1 MVTGLFFV
9 RTFQYPSQVFSDGT
23 GFRVLIGGVN
33 HAQSLPVLEEKG
45 ITFIV
50 NMAAKDCP
58 TTPEFYGDAYT
69 CLMLRADDTEEY
81 DLSVHFGEV
90 SEFIEEARDAKAGIL
105 VHCMAGASRS
115 VTVVIAYFMKW

>member
-1 MVTGLFFV
+1 M
-9 RTFQYPSQVFSDGT
+9 
-23 GFRVLIGGVN
+23 N

-58 TTPEFYGDAYT
+58 TTPEFYGDNYT

-90 SEFIEEARDAKAGIL
+90 SEFIEEARDAKAAVL

-115 VTVVIAYFMKW
+115 VTVVVAYLMKW